1 MSKPN
6 KRFSELLP
14 VAKVLQS
21 LLSNSKSKLSDPY
34 LRWRLWRFWDKVV
47 GPTLGAS
54 SEPVGY
60 EKGRLFI
67 WVSSSARMQEMR
79 FFEGDLK
86 IKINNYMGFE
96 WVKNI
101 RFTLD
106 RKGVPQDPNERENLK
121 NTLAKQDE

>member
-1 MSKPN
+1 MADFK
-6 KRFSELLP
+6 KRNSDLQP
-14 VAKVLQS
+14 IAKVLQS

-47 GPTLGAS
+47 GPTLGGS

-60 EKGRLFI
+60 ERGRLYI
-67 WVSSSARMQEMR
+67 WVSSSPRMQEMR
-79 FFEGDLK
+79 FFEDDLK

-106 RKGVPQDPNERENLK
+106 KKSVPQDDAGRDDLK
-121 NTLAKQDE
+121 VNLAKQDE